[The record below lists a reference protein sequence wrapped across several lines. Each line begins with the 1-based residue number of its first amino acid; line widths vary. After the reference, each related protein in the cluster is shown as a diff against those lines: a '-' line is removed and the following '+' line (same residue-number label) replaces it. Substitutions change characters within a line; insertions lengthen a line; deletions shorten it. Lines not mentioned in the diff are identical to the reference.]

1 MADDD
6 GDAGDPRSDGERS
19 RSIWVDAL
27 VGAVVTVVTAFIPF
41 SPVLGGGV
49 AGYLHRGED
58 REALRVGALAGLLA
72 SVPLLAIV
80 SLVFLVLFVGIVVS
94 GEVAAP
100 LFVVAVLLVIALFV
114 VAYTVVLSAVG
125 GVVGRAL
132 GEREAQPAT
141 DGTDEG
147 S

>member
-1 MADDD
+1 MGDDE
-6 GDAGDPRSDGERS
+6 DAVDRRSGGERS

-27 VGAVVTVVTAFIPF
+27 VGAVVTVITAFIPF

-49 AGYLHRGED
+49 AGYLHRGGD

-72 SVPLLAIV
+72 SVPLLAIL

-100 LFVVAVLLVIALFV
+100 LFVVAVLLIIALFV

-132 GEREAQPAT
+132 ADREAKPAT
-141 DGTDEG
+141 NATDEEP
-147 S
+147 